1 MSYLAEAQK
10 RAQRR
15 RSAWNLLLVPA
26 VLLPL
31 GLLVWG
37 LVLVLQLLHQARYP
51 AQALASASGFGPI
64 FTTIGALLAAIP
76 LSLLIGN
83 RLVWLII
90 PTRRVLEHEATAVPK
105 TDFVSAQRQLIRFG
119 RIAVPVSLGLAVLGA
134 LVSW

>member
-1 MSYLAEAQK
+1 VSYLAEAQK

-15 RSAWNLLLVPA
+15 RSAWNLLLIPA

-31 GLLVWG
+31 GLLVSG
-37 LVLVLQLLHQARYP
+37 LVLVLQFLHQARYP

>member
-15 RSAWNLLLVPA
+15 RSAWNLLLIPA

-31 GLLVWG
+31 GLLVSG
-37 LVLVLQLLHQARYP
+37 LVLVLQFLHQARYS

-90 PTRRVLEHEATAVPK
+90 PTRRVLEHEARAVPK

>member
-15 RSAWNLLLVPA
+15 RSAWNLLLIPA

-31 GLLVWG
+31 GLLVSG
-37 LVLVLQLLHQARYP
+37 LVLVLQFLHQARYP

-90 PTRRVLEHEATAVPK
+90 PTRRVLEHEARAVPK

>member
-15 RSAWNLLLVPA
+15 RSAWNLLLIPA

-31 GLLVWG
+31 GLLV
-37 LVLVLQLLHQARYP
+37 LLVLQFLHQARYP